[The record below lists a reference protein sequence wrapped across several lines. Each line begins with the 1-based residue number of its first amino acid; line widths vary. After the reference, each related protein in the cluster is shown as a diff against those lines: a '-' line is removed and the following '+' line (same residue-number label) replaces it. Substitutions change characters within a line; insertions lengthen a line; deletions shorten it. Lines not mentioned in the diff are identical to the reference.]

1 MSNSILN
8 KEERLVEVF
17 NTSNQSVKQNEIL
30 NGKIRKFKKSEN
42 LFKKSPSEKT
52 EKEMNTKA
60 KQTFDWMSSCS
71 LQLKSFNDIVDG
83 DKIINEV
90 TEKDTT
96 LSSSD
101 WSNVLKINNVG

>member
-30 NGKIRKFKKSEN
+30 NDKIRKFKKSEN
-42 LFKKSPSEKT
+42 LYVKSPSEKT
-52 EKEMNTKA
+52 EKEMNVKA
-60 KQTFDWMSSCS
+60 NQMFDWMSSCS

>member
-8 KEERLVEVF
+8 KDERLVEVF

-30 NGKIRKFKKSEN
+30 NDKIRKFKKSEN
-42 LFKKSPSEKT
+42 LFKRSPSEKS
-52 EKEMNTKA
+52 EKEMKTNA
-60 KQTFDWMSSCS
+60 NQIFGWMSSCS
-71 LQLKSFNDIVDG
+71 LQLKSYNDIVDG

-90 TEKDTT
+90 TENDTT